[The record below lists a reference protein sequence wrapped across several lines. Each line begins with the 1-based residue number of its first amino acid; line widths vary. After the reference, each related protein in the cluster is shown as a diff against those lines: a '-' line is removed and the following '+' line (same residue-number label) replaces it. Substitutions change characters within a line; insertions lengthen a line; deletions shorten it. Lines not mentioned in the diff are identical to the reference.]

1 MQSQMPVYPVF
12 KIEKVQHRSKNIRTQ
27 VPEKA
32 KFSSIKVN
40 KRSKGITK
48 PPKVPSAKTLKT
60 KSKVQK
66 KSDKATHYSERIFS
80 FIRNQC
86 RWELKYYR
94 SRFNEKYNRVW
105 ESKLPKDISKEEAV
119 KNAVHTFA

>member
-1 MQSQMPVYPVF
+1 M
-12 KIEKVQHRSKNIRTQ
+12 
-27 VPEKA
+27 PEKA
-32 KFSSIKVN
+32 KFSSMKVN

-60 KSKVQK
+60 KLKVQK
-66 KSDKATHYSERIFS
+66 KPDKTTHYSERIFS

-119 KNAVHTFA
+119 KNAVNTFA